1 MNLHDIVLPL
11 RIDLPDEWGGM
22 SFFGQLISL
31 TMTVLANGAMWF
43 FFATLMRVAITG
55 EVAW

>member
-11 RIDLPDEWGGM
+11 QIDLPPEWGGLE
-22 SFFGQLISL
+22 FFGQLFGIAL
-31 TMTVLANGAMWF
+31 TVLANGAMWF